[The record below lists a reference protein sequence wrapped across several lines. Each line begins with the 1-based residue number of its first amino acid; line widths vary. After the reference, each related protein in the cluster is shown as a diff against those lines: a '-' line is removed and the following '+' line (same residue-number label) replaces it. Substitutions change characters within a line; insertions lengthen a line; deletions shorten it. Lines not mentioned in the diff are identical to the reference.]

1 MILLRYRQTENKGTK
16 AMTINNLFN
25 EVIVLRTHTTNDF
38 IVKDTAIQIIKLYEF
53 GGLIRLIDALEQLY
67 TESKLQSMANDM
79 ANYYGIELLVDTY
92 ETRMIA
98 ITKAFKL
105 LQKLVSTPKYQSYYK
120 QWLNKH

>member
-38 IVKDTAIQIIKLYEF
+38 IVKDTAIQIIKEF
-53 GGLIRLIDALEQLY
+53 YDLGQLIDSLEQLY

>member
-1 MILLRYRQTENKGTK
+1 MNTHDLL
-16 AMTINNLFN
+16 N

-38 IVKDTAIQIIKLYEF
+38 IVKDTAIQIIKEF
-53 GGLIRLIDALEQLY
+53 YDLGQLIDSLEQLY

-79 ANYYGIELLVDTY
+79 ANYYEFELLVDTY
-92 ETRMIA
+92 ETRITA

>member
-1 MILLRYRQTENKGTK
+1 MNTHDLL
-16 AMTINNLFN
+16 N
-25 EVIVLRTHTTNDF
+25 EVIALKTHTTTEH
-38 IVKDTAIQIIKLYEF
+38 IVQHTAMQIIGFYQVTDL
-53 GGLIRLIDALEQLY
+53 GQLIDSLEQLY

-79 ANYYGIELLVDTY
+79 ANYYEFELLVNTY

>member
-1 MILLRYRQTENKGTK
+1 MNTSDLLNDVIKLKTK
-16 AMTINNLFN
+16 DIS
-25 EVIVLRTHTTNDF
+25 EDVVQ
-38 IVKDTAIQIIKLYEF
+38 DTAMRIIGFYQVTDL
-53 GGLIRLIDALEQLY
+53 GQLIDSLEQLY

-79 ANYYGIELLVDTY
+79 ANYYGFELLVDTY

-105 LQKLVSTPKYQSYYK
+105 LQKLVNQAKYQSYYK

>member
-38 IVKDTAIQIIKLYEF
+38 IVKDTAIQIIKEF
-53 GGLIRLIDALEQLY
+53 YDLGQLIDSLEQLY

-79 ANYYGIELLVDTY
+79 ANYYGFELLVDTY
-92 ETRMIA
+92 ETRIIA

-105 LQKLVSTPKYQSYYK
+105 LQKLVNQAKYQSYYK